1 MRSSG
6 GVVSSGLQHSP
17 PPASAGAAASAGVAG
32 AAASAGAAGA
42 AGWAGA
48 DWSAAGSSVAQ
59 AFQAKA
65 PMPATTTSV
74 RIPVVI
80 LCTFGFLALAGVVV
94 GRCTQSKPNGD
105 NANRDAAIAAANWC
119 GIFAH

>member
-17 PPASAGAAASAGVAG
+17 PPAAAG
-32 AAASAGAAGA
+32 AAASAGAPASAGAAGAAAPAGA

-48 DWSAAGSSVAQ
+48 AGSAGAACCAGSSVAQ

-65 PMPATTTSV
+65 PMPTTTTSV

-80 LCTFGFLALAGVVV
+80 LCTFGFLALAEVVV
-94 GRCTQSKPNGD
+94 DCRSAQSKPNGD
-105 NANRDAAIAAANWC
+105 NA
-119 GIFAH
+119 

>member
-6 GVVSSGLQHSP
+6 GVVSPGLQHSP
-17 PPASAGAAASAGVAG
+17 PPPAAAGAP
-32 AAASAGAAGA
+32 ASAGAAGA
-42 AGWAGA
+42 APPAGA
-48 DWSAAGSSVAQ
+48 AGSAAGSAGAACCAGSSVAQ

-80 LCTFGFLALAGVVV
+80 LCTLRFLALAGVIVDC
-94 GRCTQSKPNGD
+94 RCAQSMTQVDSAK
-105 NANRDAAIAAANWC
+105 RVAAIAV
-119 GIFAH
+119 

>member
-17 PPASAGAAASAGVAG
+17 PPAAAG

-42 AGWAGA
+42 AAPAGAAGWAGA
-48 DWSAAGSSVAQ
+48 ACSAAGSSVAQ

-80 LCTFGFLALAGVVV
+80 LCTFGFLTLAGVVV
-94 GRCTQSKPNGD
+94 DYRSGQSRPNGD
-105 NANRDAAIAAANWC
+105 STPTVTQR
-119 GIFAH
+119 